1 MKKNDLASSSQS
13 SKRSLNRES
22 RESISE
28 NSSMH
33 LSKNSN
39 PVSLTEPAYTK
50 PIKG

>member
-22 RESISE
+22 RESIE

-39 PVSLTEPAYTK
+39 PVS
-50 PIKG
+50 